1 MSRLFGADPALKR
14 VQSKTPGLGHRAS
27 KKMGL
32 DVQGPGTIQRYFM
45 TRFFAALL
53 VLLAG
58 SVAGPAQTTTS
69 PSQDTKPAVPV
80 APRKVDKAAA
90 YYHYALAHMYEE
102 QVAVYGRSEL
112 ASKAIEEYRLAIEA
126 DPSSEYLTS
135 GLAELYAKTGRIR
148 DAVLEAQ
155 DILKRD
161 PNNLEAHKLLGRIY
175 LRSLGDMQ
183 SNSSGSGNVLKL
195 AIEQYEQIIKIEPD
209 NVDDH
214 LLLGRLYRLDN
225 ELQKAEAE
233 FKTAVKLQPDS
244 EEAVTTLAYL
254 YNEEGDTTRAV
265 QVLGAVPDA
274 SRSAKLYSALGYTY
288 EQQKQYKEAI
298 NAYRKAIELD
308 RDNLDAIRG
317 LAENLLNDGQTDAAL
332 EQYKIIADANPEDAQ
347 TYLKIAEIERR
358 NGKFD
363 EALDNLKKAESLVQD
378 SIEVPYNIA
387 AVYQAQG
394 RYDDATKVL
403 QDLLDKTEKKDNSYS
418 PGEKNNRA
426 VFLERLGTIYREEQS
441 YTLAV
446 ETFRKMLPLG
456 DENAV
461 RGYQQ
466 IIDTYREAKQWPQ
479 ATAVAKEATQKLPND
494 RGLRMVYAAQL
505 ADAGDSN
512 KAIADV
518 RALLKG
524 NADDRD
530 VYISLGQMYT
540 RLREFDEAQQAY
552 QKADELSTKPDDKQY
567 VNFLRGASYERQ
579 KKYDEAE
586 EMFRKVLASDP
597 QSAMTLNYLGYMLA
611 DRGVKLDEAVAMIKK
626 AVDLDPANGA
636 YLDSLGWAY
645 YKQGKYEQSEELL
658 LKASQH
664 MGSDPTVQDHL
675 GDLYQKTGRLKLA
688 AAHWERAVNE
698 WNKTVA
704 AEVDPDDLA
713 RVQKKLESAKMKLAK
728 EETDKQ

>member
-1 MSRLFGADPALKR
+1 
-14 VQSKTPGLGHRAS
+14 
-27 KKMGL
+27 
-32 DVQGPGTIQRYFM
+32 
-45 TRFFAALL
+45 

-58 SVAGPAQTTTS
+58 TVAGSAQTSTPTTDS
-69 PSQDTKPAVPV
+69 KPSEPTAT
-80 APRKVDKAAA
+80 RKVDKASA

-102 QVAVYGRSEL
+102 QVTVYGHSEL

-183 SNSSGSGNVLKL
+183 SNTGSGNVLKL
-195 AIEQYEQIIKIEPD
+195 AIEQYQQIIKIEP
-209 NVDDH
+209 NNMDDH

-233 FKTAVKLQPDS
+233 FKTAVNLQPDS

-265 QVLGAVPDA
+265 QVLSAVPDA
-274 SRSAKLYSALGYTY
+274 SRSAKLYAALGYTY

-298 NAYRKAIELD
+298 NAYRRAIELD

-317 LAENLLNDGQTDAAL
+317 LAQNLLNDGQTDAAL

-363 EALDNLKKAESLVQD
+363 LALENLKKAESLVQD

-394 RYDDATKVL
+394 RYDEATKVL

-426 VFLERLGTIYREEQS
+426 VFLERLGTIYREQQN
-441 YTLAV
+441 YAQAV
-446 ETFRKMLPLG
+446 DTFRKMLTLG

-466 IIDTYREAKQWPQ
+466 IIDTYREAKQWQQ
-479 ATAVAKEATQKLPND
+479 ATAVAKEASQKLPND
-494 RGLRMVYAAQL
+494 RGLRMGYAAQL
-505 ADAGDSN
+505 ADAGKAD

-518 RALLKG
+518 RSLLKG
-524 NADDRD
+524 TPDDREI
-530 VYISLGQMYT
+530 YITLGQMYT
-540 RLREFDEAQQAY
+540 RLKQFDEAQQAF
-552 QKADELSTKPDDKQY
+552 QRADELSSKPDDRQY
-567 VNFLRGASYERQ
+567 VNFLRGSSFERQ

-586 EMFRKVLASDP
+586 EMFRKVLANDP
-597 QSAMTLNYLGYMLA
+597 QNAMTLNYLGYMLA
-611 DRGVKLDEAVAMIKK
+611 DRGVKLDEAVTLIKK
-626 AVDLDPANGA
+626 AVDLEPANGA

-645 YKQGKYEQSEELL
+645 FKQAKYEQAEELL
-658 LKASQH
+658 VKAAQR
-664 MGSDPTVQDHL
+664 MGTDPTVQDHL

-688 AAHWERAVNE
+688 AAHWERALNE

-704 AEVDPDDLA
+704 AEVDTDDLA
-713 RVQKKLESAKMKLAK
+713 RVQRKLESAKMKLAK
-728 EETDKQ
+728 EESDKQ